1 MAKKNKRQKIEHERT
16 GKKRAPNLGQD
27 EAQQQQRSDAALAQ
41 MGERT
46 DEADQGK
53 HQSK

>member
-1 MAKKNKRQKIEHERT
+1 MAKKDKREKNKHKQTE
-16 GKKRAPNLGQD
+16 KKRAPNLGQD

-41 MGERT
+41 MGERI

-53 HQSK
+53 HQAK

>member
-1 MAKKNKRQKIEHERT
+1 MAKKGKREKNEPKQIE
-16 GKKRAPNLGQD
+16 KKRAPNLGQD

-46 DEADQGK
+46 DETDQRK
-53 HQSK
+53 PQSK